1 MSSYAYIQ
9 HFLSSESLK
18 VIMQSAPGVTF
29 VIKEMTKHLAN
40 LLFVNGL
47 FIFLVRKSTKSG
59 AEYNIK
65 LIGQPTNNFKF
76 GAAIIGLSFAVIA
89 PLIGLSFAVIAPLI
103 VLVFNQN
110 VLVVIAAVFISL
122 GTARQIFASA
132 LDVVTT
138 NLNTFIS
145 SWAST
150 LLLLAKNRPEVSTTD
165 WGSKA
170 TQAEMIMVSRKL
182 EYNLPLKLDG
192 VIPESRQILLEYLN
206 EKKWELECQQ
216 AIRDDDSS
224 CHAFYQHTAKKMR
237 EKLQIYDELE
247 DLQER
252 SGGVNAAILIALG
265 TLIWLIS

>member
-1 MSSYAYIQ
+1 
-9 HFLSSESLK
+9 
-18 VIMQSAPGVTF
+18 MQNASGVNF

-47 FIFLVRKSTKSG
+47 FIFLVPKRTKSG
-59 AEYNIK
+59 AGYNIK
-65 LIGQPTNNFKF
+65 LIGQPTNYFKF
-76 GAAIIGLSFAVIA
+76 GAAV
-89 PLIGLSFAVIAPLI
+89 IGLSFAVIAPLI

-150 LLLLAKNRPEVSTTD
+150 LLLLAKNRPKVSTTD

-170 TQAEMIMVSRKL
+170 TQAEMIIVSRRL

-192 VIPESRQILLEYLN
+192 VTPESQQILLEYLN
-206 EKKWELECQQ
+206 EKKWEIECQQ
-216 AIRDDDSS
+216 AITDDDSS
-224 CHAFYQHTAKKMR
+224 CHAFFQCATKKIR

-252 SGGVNAAILIALG
+252 SGGVNAVILIALG